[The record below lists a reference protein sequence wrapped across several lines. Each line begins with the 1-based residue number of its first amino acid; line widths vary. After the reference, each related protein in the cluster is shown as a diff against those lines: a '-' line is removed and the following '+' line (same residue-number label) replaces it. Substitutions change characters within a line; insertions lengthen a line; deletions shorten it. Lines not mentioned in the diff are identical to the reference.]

1 MFKKVLIAN
10 RGEIAVRI
18 IRACRALNITT
29 VAVYSTADRDALHVR
44 LADER
49 VCIGPPNVADSYL
62 NIPTIVSAAL
72 SFGADA
78 VHPGYGFLSENGDFA
93 EACQRSGLVFIGPR
107 TRNIRLMGDKPRARR
122 IMEKAGVPVL
132 AGTSS
137 GTTDVREAQAVAA
150 RVGFPI
156 LLKAAAGGGGRGLRL
171 ARTAEE
177 LTAVF
182 AVARE
187 EGEAAF
193 GDGALYIEKYLERA
207 RHIEF
212 QIVADQH
219 RNVLHLGERECS
231 VQRRYQKIVE
241 ESPSPALNKRL
252 RERMGA
258 AAVKAAQA
266 VGYTNVGTVEF
277 LLDQQGHFY
286 FIEMNTRVQVE
297 HPVTEM
303 VTGIDIV
310 QAGIRAAAGEPL
322 PWRQRDIVFSGHA
335 LECRIVAEDPVSM
348 LPCPGT
354 IRGYHAPGGM
364 GIRVESGV
372 AENSVVP
379 VYYDS
384 LIAKVI
390 AIGHN
395 REEAVHR
402 MRVAL
407 GEYQIGG
414 IKTNIPLHF
423 KILNDP
429 EFLAGE
435 VHTRYLDKFLER
447 RPLARGSAPPTEP
460 LARRA

>member
-1 MFKKVLIAN
+1 
-10 RGEIAVRI
+10 
-18 IRACRALNITT
+18 
-29 VAVYSTADRDALHVR
+29 
-44 LADER
+44 
-49 VCIGPPNVADSYL
+49 
-62 NIPTIVSAAL
+62 
-72 SFGADA
+72 
-78 VHPGYGFLSENGDFA
+78 
-93 EACQRSGLVFIGPR
+93 
-107 TRNIRLMGDKPRARR
+107 
-122 IMEKAGVPVL
+122 
-132 AGTSS
+132 
-137 GTTDVREAQAVAA
+137 
-150 RVGFPI
+150 
-156 LLKAAAGGGGRGLRL
+156 
-171 ARTAEE
+171 
-177 LTAVF
+177 
-182 AVARE
+182 
-187 EGEAAF
+187 
-193 GDGALYIEKYLERA
+193 
-207 RHIEF
+207 
-212 QIVADQH
+212 
-219 RNVLHLGERECS
+219 
-231 VQRRYQKIVE
+231 
-241 ESPSPALNKRL
+241 
-252 RERMGA
+252 
-258 AAVKAAQA
+258 
-266 VGYTNVGTVEF
+266 
-277 LLDQQGHFY
+277 LLDEQGHFY

-395 REEAVHR
+395 REEAVQR

-460 LARRA
+460 LARHA